1 MAKVSPTVHKKFNTR
16 SSTAAAAAAANMTPV
31 SPRLV
36 QTVHPTNVK
45 AVTGVKRGHGGAAGA
60 TTGPKAKEVKVFRVQ
75 PNVAAKKA
83 TAISSSS
90 TPKTTGAALSNGVR
104 KILINTIDV
113 KDLRTIKIIN
123 ANTLKHPHLK
133 MAAANLL
140 QQSKQ
145 GLLPKNAMLPKEQ
158 YERQSVVKQE
168 LLFDEDSGEEQQQQ
182 QLLMDEVSAYVKRED
197 VDDEDAEEDSD
208 DEDEYGDRYPS
219 SAGRGAHDKLV
230 LTAEEKRLLSKEGIQ
245 LPSNYPLTKHEER
258 ELKRIRRKIRNKIS
272 AQDSRKRK
280 KEYVDGLEERVKQC
294 TDENQSLM
302 KRIKMLQGQN
312 QSLMTQ
318 MKKLQSLLSKTNT
331 NGGNGGGGG
340 GGNSSSAQP
349 TTCLMVLL
357 LSMALIAAP
366 NLKLGKRDA
375 SAKETELAEAIQ
387 ESLKMQ
393 QNRRNLLYD
402 NVNGVEDEDLDSMM
416 VCSESDFIAE
426 NENFIESF
434 YNRIG
439 VGSGGSSQKKAAAAA
454 AVAATAMNGKKSSFM
469 DLDLDDTVWRAPKNA
484 AAQSSVSAG
493 FAGMEGAAAAAFSTA
508 ANGRNIL
515 GLGASAEL
523 GLDKV
528 DNVLIMELRN
538 NLMMNSQ
545 AAAAEEADGAKKKN
559 NSMHVMHRE
568 GILFQ
573 D

>member
-1 MAKVSPTVHKKFNTR
+1 M
-16 SSTAAAAAAANMTPV
+16 TAV

-36 QTVHPTNVK
+36 QAVVPNNTR
-45 AVTGVKRGHGGAAGA
+45 AVTGVKRGASSVATSAG
-60 TTGPKAKEVKVFRVQ
+60 GPKAKEVKVYRMQ
-75 PNVAAKKA
+75 PNNSQTSKKTA
-83 TAISSSS
+83 TTV
-90 TPKTTGAALSNGVR
+90 TPPATTTTTQRTTGAALSNGVR
-104 KILINTIDV
+104 KILINTMDM

-133 MAAANLL
+133 LAAANLL

-145 GLLPKNAMLPKEQ
+145 GLLPKNAMLAKEQ
-158 YERQSVVKQE
+158 YERQKPDIS
-168 LLFDEDSGEEQQQQ
+168 FDEEDSSEEQQND
-182 QLLMDEVSAYVKRED
+182 LLFETNTTTAATR
-197 VDDEDAEEDSD
+197 DEDDDVEEEEDSD
-208 DEDEYGDRYPS
+208 DEDEYGDKYPS
-219 SAGRGAHDKLV
+219 SAGRGTTDKLV
-230 LTAEEKRLLSKEGIQ
+230 LTAEERRLLSKEGIT

-312 QSLMTQ
+312 HSLVTQ
-318 MKKLQSLLSKTNT
+318 MKKLQSLLSKTN
-331 NGGNGGGGG
+331 GGGS
-340 GGNSSSAQP
+340 NSSNSSNSAQP

-366 NLKLGKRDA
+366 NLKLGKREA
-375 SAKETELAEAIQ
+375 AGKESELAEAIQ

-402 NVNGVEDEDLDSMM
+402 NLNVAEDEASDSMM
-416 VCSESDFIAE
+416 VCNEGDFIAE

-434 YNRIG
+434 YSRIG
-439 VGSGGSSQKKAAAAA
+439 VGNGNGNNNKKPTAIGGGKKGGS
-454 AVAATAMNGKKSSFM
+454 SSFM
-469 DLDLDDTVWRAPKNA
+469 DLDLDDTVWRSTKK
-484 AAQSSVSAG
+484 SATVTSG
-493 FAGMEGAAAAAFSTA
+493 FGVDTATTALNAFSSG
-508 ANGRNIL
+508 ANGRNVMMG
-515 GLGASAEL
+515 GLGVSGDAME
-523 GLDKV
+523 KM

-538 NLMMNSQ
+538 NLMVGANEQ
-545 AAAAEEADGAKKKN
+545 EGIAEDGGKRIN
-559 NSMHVMHRE
+559 NSMHVHVHHQQR
-568 GILFQ
+568 GSDILFQ